1 MIGYKLLSTC
11 HQQAVVAF
19 LAGHMTKPTTV
30 WFMVNFLEGNGVCSF
45 HQEDKFPFH
54 FHYEPN
60 KRNNRTRKRLLT
72 KNQTIPRKITENVS
86 EQVMRILLLNSTPF
100 Y

>member
-45 HQEDKFPFH
+45 HQEDKL
-54 FHYEPN
+54 
-60 KRNNRTRKRLLT
+60 RA
-72 KNQTIPRKITENVS
+72 
-86 EQVMRILLLNSTPF
+86 
-100 Y
+100 